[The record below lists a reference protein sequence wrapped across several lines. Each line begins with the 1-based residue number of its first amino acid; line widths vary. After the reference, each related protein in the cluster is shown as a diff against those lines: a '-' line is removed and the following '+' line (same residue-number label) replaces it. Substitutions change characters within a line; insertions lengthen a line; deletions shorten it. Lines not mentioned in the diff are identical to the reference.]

1 MALTSVGAFLFKI
14 DIARA
19 QACTNNVGEF
29 QLDMQNYNIQ

>member
-19 QACTNNVGEF
+19 QACANNSGEF
-29 QLDMQNYNIQ
+29 QLNMQNYNIR